1 MNKIIYVPE
10 VSMRQFRCTRP
21 EVYSRGTPGHKDRS
35 ARQGHYI
42 FAETPE
48 EAIAIMK
55 ERFPE
60 ENSFDLQDWR

>member
-1 MNKIIYVPE
+1 MKI
-10 VSMRQFRCTRP
+10 SMRQFRCTRP
-21 EVYSRGTPGHKDRS
+21 EVYSPGTPGHEDRS

-55 ERFPE
+55 RLFPE
-60 ENSFDLQDWR
+60 ENRFDLQEWK